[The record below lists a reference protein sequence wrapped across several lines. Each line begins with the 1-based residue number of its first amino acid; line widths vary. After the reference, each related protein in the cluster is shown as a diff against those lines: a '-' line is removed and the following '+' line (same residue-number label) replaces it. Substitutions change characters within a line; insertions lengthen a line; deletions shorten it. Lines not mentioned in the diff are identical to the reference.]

1 MPSVIVTVSFSG
13 EECGEPGGGGGEAEI
28 RGSSNNN
35 KFVMHGRV
43 GLLPQFHAI
52 LVHL

>member
-1 MPSVIVTVSFSG
+1 MRG
-13 EECGEPGGGGGEAEI
+13 AGRAGGGAEI

-43 GLLPQFHAI
+43 GLLPLFYAI
-52 LVHL
+52 LVQL